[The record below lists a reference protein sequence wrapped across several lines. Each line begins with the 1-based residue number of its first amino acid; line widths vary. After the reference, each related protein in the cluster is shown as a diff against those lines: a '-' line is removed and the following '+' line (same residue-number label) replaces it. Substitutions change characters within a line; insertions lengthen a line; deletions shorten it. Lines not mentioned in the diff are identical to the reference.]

1 MKRILAFAMALLF
14 VVCTFVACNE
24 EGAVTHTHTFGEWED
39 LVAPTCIS
47 KGVCARTCACGHT
60 ETKLIDEVAHQPN
73 EEGYGCAV
81 CSHLHE
87 LDSTEIVVEPTCAEK
102 GKKAYRCACGFTEYD
117 DISTTNTH
125 NFSSETGLC
134 LVCGRPDI
142 PVRVLQ
148 DSNGVRWA
156 RDEWGNWRE
165 YDNIGTTVYYDNEQI
180 NVLCWNSSSP
190 EFVQNQEVDDYYLSS
205 IYKRNRDVQ
214 TRLGVTL
221 NFIEESADTLA
232 ARVRTAFESDAS
244 DFDIIAA
251 PFRVEAE
258 LMRNGYLQNLFDI
271 EKSYI
276 ELSKP
281 WWPQSLASDAAID
294 GSLYFVTGDISSRVM
309 ETLPC
314 VYFNVDLVNEKY
326 ATRASQY
333 FAENGHSEV
342 TLMGGRLAQ
351 FYGNGNGNG
360 NSGGYGEPPRST
372 GNLTTTQ
379 TATDWLYELVYNGK
393 WTVDTLIELASGC
406 YIDSMGDGKTVDDT
420 YGITS
425 INYKMAALYGGSGL
439 RMIKADDAEALK
451 ISDDYTSSTA
461 GTLVTKLGALMRSD
475 DYHTEDTT
483 DSPYY
488 YRPFVNG
495 DALFAVESFNFGCRC
510 LANSN
515 KIAEYGVLPMP
526 RYDAVQADYETV
538 FRDLE
543 ISLFSIFKGCA
554 DRGNEQKT
562 LTMLSAVLEC
572 WANEAYRKTTPVIQE
587 LNMKLKASASCAP
600 GVMCEIIHDSMR
612 IDLGHVL
619 KYELGEGNNYSID
632 SLVMDAALAGT
643 AWDSVSGDYRA
654 QFSANLKSFVEQIKA
669 SNSN

>member
-1 MKRILAFAMALLF
+1 MKRILAFVLALLF
-14 VVCTFVACNE
+14 VVCTFAACE
-24 EGAVTHTHTFGEWED
+24 EQGAVTHTHTFGEWAD

-60 ETKLIDEVAHQPN
+60 ETRLIDEVAHQPN

-117 DISTTNTH
+117 DISATNTH
-125 NFSSETGLC
+125 NFSSGTGLC

-142 PVRVLQ
+142 PVGVLQ
-148 DSNGVRWA
+148 NSNGVRWA
-156 RDEWGNWRE
+156 QDEWGVWRE

-180 NVLCWNSSSP
+180 NVLCWNSISP
-190 EFVQNQEVDDYYLSS
+190 EFVQNQDVDDAYRSS

-221 NFIEESADTLA
+221 NFIEESAYSFA
-232 ARVRTAFESDAS
+232 ARVRAAHQSGTQ
-244 DFDIIAA
+244 DFDVIAA
-251 PFRVEAE
+251 PYQAQAV
-258 LMRNGYLQNLFDI
+258 LMRHGYLQNLFDI

-281 WWPQSLASDAAID
+281 WWPKSLAGDAAVD
-294 GSLYFVTGDISSRVM
+294 GSLYFVTGDISGRVA

-326 ATRASQY
+326 ETRARQY

-342 TLMGGRLAQ
+342 TLMGGGLLDQ
-351 FYGNGNGNG
+351 FFGNGNG
-360 NSGGYGEPPRST
+360 NSGGYGEPSQST
-372 GNLTTTQ
+372 NSLTTAE
-379 TATDWLYELVYNGK
+379 TATDWLYELAYNGK

-406 YIDSMGDGKTVDDT
+406 YIDRTGDGKTVDDT

-439 RMIKADDAEALK
+439 RMIEADDAEALK
-451 ISDDYTSSTA
+451 ISDDYTSSRA
-461 GTLVTKLGALMRSD
+461 GALVAKLGTLMRSD
-475 DYHTEDTT
+475 DYHTEGTT
-483 DSPYY
+483 DSSYY

-495 DALFAVESFNFGCRC
+495 DALFAVESFNFGARY
-510 LANSN
+510 LVNSD

-526 RYDAVQADYETV
+526 KYDAVQADYQTVFGDSDITLFSV
-538 FRDLE
+538 FRD
-543 ISLFSIFKGCA
+543 CA
-554 DRGNEQKT
+554 DRGSEQKT

-572 WANEAYRKTTPVIQE
+572 WASEAYRKTTPVIWE
-587 LNMKLKASASCAP
+587 LNMILKASASCAP
-600 GVMCEIIHDSMR
+600 RVMCEMIHDSMR
-612 IDLGHVL
+612 IDLGRVL
-619 KYELGEGNNYSID
+619 KYVLDEDNDHPID
-632 SLVMDAALAGT
+632 SLLMDAALAGT
-643 AWDSVSGDYRA
+643 DWDTVGGDYYT
-654 QFSANLKSFVEQIKA
+654 QFSANLKSFVE
-669 SNSN
+669 